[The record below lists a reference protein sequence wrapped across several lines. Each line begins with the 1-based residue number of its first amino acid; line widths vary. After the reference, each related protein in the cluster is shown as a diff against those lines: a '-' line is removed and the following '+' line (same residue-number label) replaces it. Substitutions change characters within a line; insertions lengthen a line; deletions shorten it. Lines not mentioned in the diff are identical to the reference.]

1 MRLEH
6 PIPRASDTVGSPPVL
21 APVIGGGRYA
31 LVAKIDEGGMAAV
44 YRAWDGRIG
53 VWRAI
58 KVLLPEYASRRTLR
72 ARFEAEAHTM
82 ARIDHPNVVQVFDV
96 RTAEVLPYLVM
107 ELAAGGTLST
117 WLEEHRRMPP
127 RLACTVILQ
136 VAAGLGAA
144 HAHGVVHRDVKP
156 KNVLVTRDGRCKIT
170 DFGIARVDG
179 AEITRTGST
188 LGTVG
193 YMAPEQRSDAKLVDA
208 RADVYSLGAVL
219 YKLLTGVIVSDLFLV
234 EHEPVL
240 LAEIPPPLR
249 PVIVAACR
257 YDRDARTPDVVE
269 LVTAITEAMTALPPD
284 PPETPPLARR
294 DAPGERAGTTHA
306 FFPEIAELLQAS
318 AEETARSTPPSADTP
333 FTISPSAR
341 AAAPGSVSD
350 SVAPLALRREPP
362 DTLRVLASTAV
373 ATWLVLMVL
382 GAAGSWDVWR
392 QAASAEAARDAL
404 YHVIVEEDAILS
416 ELGAHGAQPDEVAAL
431 GDAYAAFV
439 EADGSA
445 TRQTAALLYAR
456 GIDAAAARL
465 LSHDPTNL
473 TSVRAARIA
482 ARLRAWGAAE
492 QEWLDTS
499 RMPHGRFATVLGL
512 APTP

>member
-1 MRLEH
+1 MRLE
-6 PIPRASDTVGSPPVL
+6 VVSPL
-21 APVIGGGRYA
+21 APGPVIGGGRYT

-44 YRAWDGRIG
+44 YRAWDGRLG

-58 KVLLPEYASRRTLR
+58 KVLLPEYAARRSLR

-107 ELAAGGTLST
+107 ELAAGGTLAG
-117 WLEEHRRMPP
+117 WLEEHKRMPP
-127 RLACTVILQ
+127 RLACTAILQ

-170 DFGIARVDG
+170 DFGIARVVG
-179 AEITRTGST
+179 AEITRSGST

-208 RADVYSLGAVL
+208 RADVYSLAAVL
-219 YKLLTGVIVSDLFLV
+219 YKLLTGVMVSDLFLV

-240 LAEIPPPLR
+240 LAEVPPPLR
-249 PVIVAACR
+249 PVLVAACR
-257 YDRDARTPDVVE
+257 YDRDVRTPD
-269 LVTAITEAMTALPPD
+269 TAAFASAVTEAMNSLPSDPPD
-284 PPETPPLARR
+284 TPPLARP
-294 DAPGERAGTTHA
+294 DAPGERAGTAHS
-306 FFPEIAELLQAS
+306 FFPEIAELLQAA
-318 AEETARSTPPSADTP
+318 AEEVERSTPVSTDTP
-333 FTISPSAR
+333 FTISPPAR
-341 AAAPGSVSD
+341 VAGPASVDSSIAPAV
-350 SVAPLALRREPP
+350 RREPP

-373 ATWLVLMVL
+373 VTALVLVVL

-392 QAASAEAARDAL
+392 QAARAESARDAL
-404 YHVIVEEDAILS
+404 YNVIVEEDAILS
-416 ELGAHGAQPDEVAAL
+416 ELGTHGAQSDETAAL

-445 TRQTAALLYAR
+445 ARETAAVLYAR
-456 GIDAAAARL
+456 GIDDAAARL
-465 LSHDPTNL
+465 LSDDPTNL

-482 ARLRAWGAAE
+482 ARLRARDAAE
-492 QEWLDTS
+492 QEWRDTAH
-499 RMPHGRFATVLGL
+499 MPHGRLATVLGL